1 MKQCYCCK
9 ETKPLDSFTK
19 DKSKTDGL
27 KIYCKE
33 CANEKKRQWR
43 IANKDKIAAY
53 DKQWQEQNKDKKS
66 VNYKRWQ
73 QNNRGYVNAYNSKR
87 RADEKAAT
95 PSWADLDKIKSLYN
109 VAQYFDWISGGFVKH
124 HVDHIVPLRGRN
136 VCGLHVEHNL
146 QILIDKDNLRKSNNY
161 GNQI

>member
-1 MKQCYCCK
+1 MKKCYSCLAEK
-9 ETKPLDSFTK
+9 ELTEFTK
-19 DKSKTDGL
+19 DKTKGDGL
-27 KIYCKE
+27 KIYCKS
-33 CANEKKRQWR
+33 CANSKKKQWR
-43 IANKDKIAAY
+43 EKNKDKVLAY
-53 DKQWQEQNKDKKS
+53 DRQWQAQNKDKKS
-66 VNYKRWQ
+66 ANYKRWQ
-73 QNNRGYVNAYNSKR
+73 QNNRGSVNAYNSKR

-109 VAQYFDWISGGFVKH
+109 VAHYFDWISGGFVKH
-124 HVDHIVPLRGRN
+124 HVDHIVPLRGKN